1 MSVPGIR
8 PLNPPYPRKVADA
21 LAAMMQANV
30 APLRLFRT
38 FARNLP
44 MPQAM
49 QPWRRYELSADLS
62 LSLRDREILI
72 DPTCIRCRCEHESSV
87 HTKLLRRQGAA
98 DASPGVVA
106 GVRLAN
112 RPVLDRRAGSGCSSP
127 PQTHCTTR
135 PPSAR
140 ICGERSASVLDEEQ
154 RLDLLLSG
162 WYHAVCFAASA
173 ARVQLEDHGSRVDE
187 VIRDAR

>member
-140 ICGERSASVLDEEQ
+140 ICGERSLQSSMRSSGSTCCCPAGITLSAS
-154 RLDLLLSG
+154 RP
-162 WYHAVCFAASA
+162 APPASSSKTTA
-173 ARVQLEDHGSRVDE
+173 PESTR
-187 VIRDAR
+187 

>member
-49 QPWRRYELSADLS
+49 QPWGRYELSADLS

-72 DPTCIRCRCEHESSV
+72 DPTCICCRCEYESSV
-87 HTKLLRRQGAA
+87 HTSYFDGKA
-98 DASPGVVA
+98 
-106 GVRLAN
+106 
-112 RPVLDRRAGSGCSSP
+112 
-127 PQTHCTTR
+127 
-135 PPSAR
+135 
-140 ICGERSASVLDEEQ
+140 
-154 RLDLLLSG
+154 
-162 WYHAVCFAASA
+162 
-173 ARVQLEDHGSRVDE
+173 RVDE

>member
-21 LAAMMQANV
+21 LAAMMPANV

-49 QPWRRYELSADLS
+49 QPLGRYELSADLS
-62 LSLRDREILI
+62 LW
-72 DPTCIRCRCEHESSV
+72 
-87 HTKLLRRQGAA
+87 
-98 DASPGVVA
+98 
-106 GVRLAN
+106 
-112 RPVLDRRAGSGCSSP
+112 RAL
-127 PQTHCTTR
+127 
-135 PPSAR
+135 
-140 ICGERSASVLDEEQ
+140 ASVLDEAQ

-173 ARVQLEDHGSRVDE
+173 ARAQLEDHGPESTR
-187 VIRDAR
+187 